1 MARFTSYSSKAK
13 PTDSDTLLINDAS
26 SSSNKQ
32 VSFTAVLGWV
42 KDKLGSS
49 TIDGLDTTSKNV
61 VGAINELRS
70 GVNGKADSS
79 AVYTKSQVDTALGDK
94 VDSNNVA
101 SVAETRSFFGISE
114 G

>member
-32 VSFTAVLGWV
+32 ISFTAVLGWV

-94 VDSNNVA
+94 VDSGNVA
-101 SVAETRSFFGISE
+101 SVAETKSFFGIS
-114 G
+114 

>member
-1 MARFTSYSSKAK
+1 MARFTSYSSKSK

-61 VGAINELRS
+61 VGAINELCS

-79 AVYTKSQVDTALGDK
+79 SVYTKFQVDTALSDK
-94 VDSNNVA
+94 VDGSEIA
-101 SVAETRSFFGISE
+101 SVAETKSFFGIS
-114 G
+114 